1 MAKRKQ
7 ATRATL
13 PYLRR
18 IAEDESAQNHFA
30 DAFTQLREVYSRS
43 RREGIKAT
51 EDKKLYAKVRQAATS
66 IRRGVSAVEEPP
78 QPKWRE
84 RKLLLLLL
92 PAIALGA
99 FATRRA
105 LASKGADA
113 EDGTAWP
120 QTQQPPVPETFGAP
134 ADAAPPP
141 IPASG

>member
-7 ATRATL
+7 ATRATM

-43 RREGIKAT
+43 RGQGVKAT
-51 EDKKLYAKVRQAATS
+51 EDKQLYAKVRQAATS

-99 FATRRA
+99 FGIKRA
-105 LASKGADA
+105 LASKGA
-113 EDGTAWP
+113 EGGTAWP
-120 QTQQPPVPETFGAP
+120 QTQQPPVPETFAAP
-134 ADAAPPP
+134 AGVAPPP